1 MANLVATFVVAT
13 LGLVL
18 LSPRARAHLE
28 RIALRRFFDRY
39 LQNPRYR
46 FYDPREADRDE
57 S

>member
-1 MANLVATFVVAT
+1 MATLLATLVVAT

-28 RIALRRFFDRY
+28 WIALRRFFDRY
-39 LQNPRYR
+39 LQKPRYR
-46 FYDPREADRDE
+46 FYDPREPDRDE